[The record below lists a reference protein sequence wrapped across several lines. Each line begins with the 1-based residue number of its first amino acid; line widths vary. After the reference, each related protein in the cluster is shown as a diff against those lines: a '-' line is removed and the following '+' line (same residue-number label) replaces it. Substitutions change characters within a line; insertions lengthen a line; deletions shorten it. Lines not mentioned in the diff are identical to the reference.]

1 MRTIVGGRGENAR
14 SPAAPPMSSVSSSE
28 TILTTCWPGLSL
40 PTMSAP
46 RARSFTALVKLL
58 TTLKL
63 TSASRSAR
71 RISRMAALMSASVR
85 VPRPRTS
92 DRVAWSFSARESN
105 MVFLPPEAT
114 APGKETASGHQ
125 RPREVRGVEGAQ
137 ILELLPHPDQLD
149 RDAELLRDGER
160 DPALGGAV
168 ELGQHEPGHVDRL
181 REGLGLAQPVLS
193 GGGVNGEQRLVGG
206 LGDLLGDD
214 PAYLGQLGHEVVLGV
229 QAPRGVDQ
237 DHVGTLAARLGDRI
251 EGHRGRVGAEPAL
264 DEVHSGALR
273 PQLELLHGRRSERVA
288 GGQHDRPVEL
298 LAQMP

>member
-1 MRTIVGGRGENAR
+1 MSTIVGGRGENDR
-14 SPAAPPMSSVSSSE
+14 SPAEPPMSSVSSSE
-28 TILTTCWPGLSL
+28 TISPPCCAGLSL

-46 RARSFTALVKLL
+46 RARSFTAVVKLL

-63 TSASRSAR
+63 TSASSSAR

-181 REGLGLAQPVLS
+181 REGLGLAQPVLP
-193 GGGVNGEQRLVGG
+193 GGGVHGEQRLVGG
-206 LGDLLGDD
+206 LGNLLGDD
-214 PAYLGQLGHEVVLGV
+214 PAYLGQLGHKVVPGV
-229 QAPRGVDQ
+229 KASGGVDQ
-237 DHVGTLAARLGDRI
+237 DHVGAVAPGGRDRLKRDR
-251 EGHRGRVGAEPAL
+251 G
-264 DEVHSGALR
+264 
-273 PQLELLHGRRSERVA
+273 
-288 GGQHDRPVEL
+288 
-298 LAQMP
+298 